1 LLQEEPSPASLVGQE
16 DVAPR
21 MRALAASM
29 HAFNAFVAQEG
40 RHLQPVL
47 LPLRDGLTVVRYCA

>member
-1 LLQEEPSPASLVGQE
+1 MQ
-16 DVAPR
+16 
-21 MRALAASM
+21 ALAASM

-47 LPLRDGLTVVRYCA
+47 LPLRDGLTVVRYRA